1 MSKPR
6 KKNYINNSD
15 LLKAI
20 IRHQDNL
27 KKNSEARPC
36 DYIGAAFLLL
46 AKKISNKL
54 NFSGYTYKD
63 EMQFDAVEN
72 CVRALKN
79 FNPDKSNNPFGFFS
93 TCCHNSFIRRIQK
106 EKKEQYIKLKMTQN
120 AFIFHDMG
128 SSDDDQVAS
137 RVMYE
142 NNDQYIQ
149 EFEASMERKKQKKL
163 PKRMKRMK
171 TNGLKKF
178 L

>member
-63 EMQFDAVEN
+63 EMQFE
-72 CVRALKN
+72 
-79 FNPDKSNNPFGFFS
+79 
-93 TCCHNSFIRRIQK
+93 
-106 EKKEQYIKLKMTQN
+106 
-120 AFIFHDMG
+120 
-128 SSDDDQVAS
+128 
-137 RVMYE
+137 
-142 NNDQYIQ
+142 
-149 EFEASMERKKQKKL
+149 
-163 PKRMKRMK
+163 
-171 TNGLKKF
+171 
-178 L
+178 